1 MTAPR
6 SGARRLRVSR
16 SVKILIGLAVALL
29 VGWIGHGPLG
39 RGAAYVDTLEV
50 GARAAV
56 ARSEVKGISVQ
67 MNREPL
73 ARVAILAGTDDP
85 FLRCGSASFI
95 RGNRDCSMARR
106 ETDVPGIN
114 DRVAAVPGMAGLRWE
129 PRGRVV
135 PLLVETLGLTLLA
148 WLVGLALGWLIFRP
162 RRKREGY
169 L

>member
-1 MTAPR
+1 M
-6 SGARRLRVSR
+6 SR
-16 SVKILIGLAVALL
+16 GVKILIGLAVALL
-29 VGWIGHGPLG
+29 AGWVAHGPLG
-39 RGAAYVDTLEV
+39 RGAAYVDILEV
-50 GARAAV
+50 GAKAGV
-56 ARSEVKGISVQ
+56 ARTELRGISVQ

-73 ARVAILAGTDDP
+73 ARIAVLSGTNDP

-106 ETDVPGIN
+106 ETDVPGVN

-129 PRGRVV
+129 PWGRVV
-135 PLLVETLGLTLLA
+135 PLVAETLGLAALA
-148 WLVGLALGWLIFRP
+148 WLAGLGLGWLIFRP

>member
-1 MTAPR
+1 M
-6 SGARRLRVSR
+6 SR
-16 SVKILIGLAVALL
+16 GVKILIGLAVALL
-29 VGWIGHGPLG
+29 AGWVAHGPLG
-39 RGAAYVDTLEV
+39 RGTAYVDMLEA
-50 GARAAV
+50 GARAGV
-56 ARSEVKGISVQ
+56 ARTEIKGITVQ

-73 ARVAILAGTDDP
+73 ARVAILSGTDDP

-106 ETDVPGIN
+106 PTDVPGIN

-135 PLLVETLGLTLLA
+135 PLLAETLGLTALA
-148 WLVGLALGWLIFRP
+148 WLIGLGLGWLIFRP
-162 RRKREGY
+162 RREREGY